1 MSSSNIQREG
11 FWDGNTVG
19 YGEYEWARL
28 LQALFL
34 DGVDCDTS
42 GDLTLAVS
50 SLGTSIKV
58 ATGYILQLGR
68 YREFVTETTLTPSA
82 ASQTVYRV
90 VIKTDLNA
98 KTTTLYLKAG
108 SSGAAPSLTDSSTV
122 KERSL
127 AQFVWSG
134 SSVSGLVDERADE
147 SLCGAL
153 RPKNNTGIADLL
165 TSMNSQFQTLYDSL
179 TSQTG
184 VRAIYYQAAEPSG
197 VAAGTIWV

>member
-1 MSSSNIQREG
+1 MSSI
-11 FWDGNTVG
+11 
-19 YGEYEWARL
+19 
-28 LQALFL
+28 
-34 DGVDCDTS
+34 
-42 GDLTLAVS
+42 
-50 SLGTSIKV
+50 GTSIKV

-68 YREFVTETTLTPSA
+68 YREFVTETTLKPSA
-82 ASQTVYRV
+82 ASRTVYRV

-98 KTTTLYLKAG
+98 KTTRLYLKAG
-108 SSGAAPSLTDSSTV
+108 SSSAAPSLTDSSTV

-134 SSVSGLVDERADE
+134 SSVSGLIDERADE

-184 VRAIYYQAAEPSG
+184 VRAIYIQTTEPTG
-197 VAAGTIWV
+197 VPSGTIWI